1 MRFRSLS
8 LVVAMVLVAPAVML
22 ADVLVLRDGRRVE
35 GTLVSVRGDT
45 IEFDGSSGRER
56 GVHRYDRSDIRSIQF
71 DEAREGSG
79 FGGGAAARP
88 GLRERVI
95 AVDARVRWN
104 DTGID
109 VRGGQDVS
117 FVAVGKVTWGPSRR
131 DEAEG
136 EHNSPSNP
144 GRPMPNRNAAALIG
158 KVGDSDPFF
167 IGNDRGPI
175 RVRGGGRLYLGI
187 NDDFLQ
193 DNGGSFRVTIY
204 Y

>member
-1 MRFRSLS
+1 MF
-8 LVVAMVLVAPAVML
+8 
-22 ADVLVLRDGRRVE
+22 ADTLVLRDGRRVE

-45 IEFDGSSGRER
+45 IEFEGSSGRDR
-56 GVHRYDRSDIRSIQF
+56 GRRTYDRSDVRSIQF
-71 DEAREGSG
+71 DDERGGSG
-79 FGGGAAARP
+79 FAGGSGARP

-95 AVDARVRWN
+95 AVDARVRWS

-117 FVAVGKVTWGPSRR
+117 FVAVGKVSWGPGRK

-136 EHNSPSNP
+136 EHNSPSNSA
-144 GRPMPNRNAAALIG
+144 RPMANRPAAALIG
-158 KVGDSDPFF
+158 KVGESDPFF